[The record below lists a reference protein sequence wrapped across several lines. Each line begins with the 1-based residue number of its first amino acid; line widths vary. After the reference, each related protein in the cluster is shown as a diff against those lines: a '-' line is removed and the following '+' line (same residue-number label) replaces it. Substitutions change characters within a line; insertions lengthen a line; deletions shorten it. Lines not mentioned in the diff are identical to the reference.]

1 MNKFFSFYSENYLI
15 IKEKI
20 FLGFLFLRIYKK

>member
-1 MNKFFSFYSENYLI
+1 MISYYRVYLI

-20 FLGFLFLRIYKK
+20 FYY